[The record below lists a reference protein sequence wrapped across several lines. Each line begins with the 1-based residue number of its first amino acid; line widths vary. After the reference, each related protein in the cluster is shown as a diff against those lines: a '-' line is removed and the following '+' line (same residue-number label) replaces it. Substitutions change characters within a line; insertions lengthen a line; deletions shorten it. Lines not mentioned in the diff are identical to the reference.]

1 MIFKRIKYGLI
12 SFALVILTAVAGIF
26 PTTVFVKAEGVAAY
40 EKTNVMDD
48 LTNATINGEPF
59 DLEKY
64 NFDTKKNTQVLSFI
78 EYCYSFYEEKQ
89 GDFGLYVYVYNPKGL
104 KFDTESVLNQ
114 VQFAI
119 TNETDSAYTKYPL
132 KFLNMSEKADY
143 EGLFYKFKVV
153 LSDEQKQDILGM
165 VNSSNRMYKVSG
177 IELLTK
183 GDMNATEYAVN
194 TTYSYSGYAKGYGSN
209 EQAESTLKVT
219 SEGLETLSLEV
230 HPTVYRPEGTNGKN
244 EYTQDSLHSV
254 YFSVPNKVIEQYG
267 VMSAV
272 HATWLNA
279 VLYPALVTGNQS
291 IFDSLTPYLGQ
302 YLHGGYIKSPPNT
315 AFEYALI
322 STKAEEGFKGTVEA
336 SMAGYFAYNV
346 IMDANNMVEGSYY
359 DEVLYYLY
367 MLFNAGSGTDSADNY
382 TVKSEDI
389 MEKLAESAGK
399 FGGELVNGKY
409 AACMFESVDDK
420 FTEVNIK
427 AEDKFSLTSE
437 IVDKSWWDKLWGL
450 SGNVTSIAFDGIKAI
465 YPVTDSDLAGTDEE
479 VSERLFI
486 SSADVADFKQF
497 YNAEKADST
506 VYLFRY
512 QVSDYI
518 AQEVTEY
525 KHVEDWALIGGTFN
539 TYEVVDTNAYFFQE
553 TVNLDFDIIDVT
565 FSTGEMETVIPV
577 VSSPIDV
584 IPDATAPVYTE
595 SDEEPAWLKW
605 LKAIVA
611 AVIIVVI
618 LVIFGPLIF
627 WLLKL
632 VIKIILW
639 PFKAIVKLFKGR

>member
-1 MIFKRIKYGLI
+1 MIFKRMKYGLI

-26 PTTVFVKAEGVAAY
+26 PTTVFVKAEEVAAY

-89 GDFGLYVYVYNPKGL
+89 EDFGLYVYVYNPKGL

-119 TNETDSAYTKYPL
+119 TNETDSEYTKYPL

-153 LSDEQKQDILGM
+153 LSDEQKQDILGK

-209 EQAESTLKVT
+209 ENAESTLEFT
-219 SEGLETLSLEV
+219 SESLETLSLEV
-230 HPTVYRPEGTNGKN
+230 HPAFYRPEGTNGKN
-244 EYTQDSLHSV
+244 GYTQDNLHSA
-254 YFSVPNKVIEQYG
+254 YFSVPKKITEQYG
-267 VMSAV
+267 TMKKV

-279 VLYPALVTGNQS
+279 VLCPALVTGNAQAYNATS
-291 IFDSLTPYLGQ
+291 AYLGKVSDGVNHDGLDYA
-302 YLHGGYIKSPPNT
+302 YLGVTDKYYIAGNWNYTFDYSYNYNT
-315 AFEYALI
+315 SKMSA
-322 STKAEEGFKGTVEA
+322 AEILTSGLHAKHTPV
-336 SMAGYFAYNV
+336 AGKELPV
-346 IMDANNMVEGSYY
+346 
-359 DEVLYYLY
+359 LY
-367 MLFNAGSGTDSADNY
+367 MLFNAGEGTDSADGY
-382 TVKSEDI
+382 TVS
-389 MEKLAESAGK
+389 AEEITGRLTEGVRK
-399 FGGELVNGKY
+399 FGGETINGKY
-409 AACMFESVDDK
+409 AACMFESTDGD
-420 FTEVNIK
+420 FTEVNIT
-427 AEDKFSLTSE
+427 ADDKFSLTSE
-437 IVDKSWWDKLWGL
+437 KINKTWWDRLWGL
-450 SGNVTSIAFDGIKAI
+450 SGSVTSTAFDGISAI
-465 YPVTDSDLAGTDEE
+465 YAVTEEDVAGTDKE
-479 VSERLFI
+479 VSVRLYI
-486 SSADVADFKQF
+486 SEAEVADFREV
-497 YNAEKADST
+497 YNAEKADNT
-506 VYLFRY
+506 IYLFRY
-512 QVSDYI
+512 QVSDYVS
-518 AQEVTEY
+518 QELTVFKKRT
-525 KHVEDWALIGGTFN
+525 VLGQ
-539 TYEVVDTNAYFFQE
+539 TYWDEQDTNAYIFSQ

-565 FSTGEMETVIPV
+565 FSTGETETVIPV